1 MAGSTLT
8 VTENGAVTVALPQ
21 CSKVMVW
28 SKEELVE
35 SIFDSIRRK
44 EEYERKIAQE
54 LTYQENLYELLRQML
69 MKKELPQAF
78 E

>member
-1 MAGSTLT
+1 M
-8 VTENGAVTVALPQ
+8 
-21 CSKVMVW
+21 MVW
-28 SKEELVE
+28 TRDELVE

-54 LTYQENLYELLRQML
+54 AAYQDNLYDLLRQML
-69 MKKELPQAF
+69 IKKELPQAF